1 MKKRILVIGA
11 SGVVGQAAIAAVRQ
25 AYGNDAHIVATATEY
40 KALAGANEIEI
51 IKLTAENIADR
62 SWLEPLLAYRPFDV
76 TFFTPAYAKAVGM
89 PESKV
94 TENDKMEAYNF
105 CVKPLMQLEDSG
117 NFGVLVAFSGF
128 LNLPLVR
135 QVYGAMIHS
144 KHELENF
151 CAGDISRRQLFRL
164 GAFESRSLRGL
175 AAQILS
181 YWRGKLHEM
190 YRFFT
195 LAKNPESKKLSQA
208 LLEQILAEE
217 SDNFGNTRPT
227 TPDRIQ
233 SYLADWLKKQNQGFH
248 NLVGDINWVG
258 RTLRPVFSSPE
269 EARQLKMLT
278 ELHRSFC
285 DPSGG
290 LVI

>member
-89 PESKV
+89 PEEKV
-94 TENDKMEAYNF
+94 TENDKTEAYNF

-135 QVYGAMIHS
+135 QVYGAMIYS

-190 YRFFT
+190 YRLFT

-217 SDNFGNTRPT
+217 SDSFGSTKPT
-227 TPDRIQ
+227 TPGRIQ
-233 SYLADWLKKQNQGFH
+233 SYLADWLVKQNQGFH
-248 NLVGDINWVG
+248 NLVGDIKWVG
-258 RTLRPVFSSPE
+258 RTLRPVFSSTE

-278 ELHRSFC
+278 ELHRAFC